1 VDIKIE
7 KRHGRITMNN
17 VLTEKV
23 KELSIVLNDKQIQ
36 QFEQYYNI
44 LVEWNKVM
52 NLTAITE
59 YEEVV
64 EKHFLDSLTIVNAIH
79 VEKIE
84 TLIDVGTGAGF
95 PGIPLKIAFP
105 HLKVTLLD
113 SLNKRIKFLNEVIDL
128 LELNDIKAIH
138 GRAEDYAK
146 QAEYREQYDICV
158 SRAVAN
164 LATLSEYCLP
174 YVKVDGLFVPYKSGE
189 IDEELKSSEKAVS
202 ILGGKVE
209 EVVKFQLPGTD
220 IGRSFVKIHKIKE
233 TKKKYPRKAGMP
245 TKEPLK

>member
-1 VDIKIE
+1 
-7 KRHGRITMNN
+7 MNN

-164 LATLSEYCLP
+164 LSTLSEYCLP

-233 TKKKYPRKAGMP
+233 TKKKYPRKAGMA